1 MSKNKIYKE
10 YKKGVAKAEGKIGTG
25 RVIRRILL
33 SFFTFIIL
41 LVIGVYL
48 TLYVVAKGPSE
59 TIRNMLVLSAKQAS
73 ATKWIPSLFLDE
85 ATIDQIVNLSTVG
98 TNAVRSLGLPTNQ
111 YVQELR
117 SIITEGIRPASST
130 RRRWRPR

>member
-59 TIRNMLVLSAKQAS
+59 TIRNMLVHPPIINVIFLVFEF
-73 ATKWIPSLFLDE
+73 LFGGFVVSFFRLTDR
-85 ATIDQIVNLSTVG
+85 AFPLY
-98 TNAVRSLGLPTNQ
+98 R
-111 YVQELR
+111 
-117 SIITEGIRPASST
+117 
-130 RRRWRPR
+130 